1 MDYLGSGP
9 IPGLTERQR
18 RSVEAA
24 LRTLPDQSWA
34 EGFRRQLAAELGTP
48 PWSNAQVG
56 DAIATVFAASSLP
69 VPGHLVLNFVLRDDL
84 RTLAG
89 AGRLA
94 VNATVV

>member
-1 MDYLGSGP
+1 
-9 IPGLTERQR
+9 LTLTQL

-24 LRTLPDQSWA
+24 VRTLPDQSWA
-34 EGFRRQLAAELGTP
+34 EGFRRQLAAELGPP

-56 DAIATVFAASSLP
+56 DAILTVFAASSMP
-69 VPGHLVLNFVLRDDL
+69 VTDITVGFLLHDDL
-84 RTLAG
+84 RTLTG